1 MPAITELVR
10 GRSGG
15 EPEGNQA
22 DDEAGEI
29 HQQVGGVRHHRKTP
43 CEISTLQR
51 ENTLVQI

>member
-22 DDEAGEI
+22 DDEAGEV